1 MQQAYKQ
8 QLDLYWRGEK
18 KKKLFLSDAPT
29 VSIVKICVRP
39 VEVPDQRLGL
49 LSEMSDRK

>member
-8 QLDLYWRGEK
+8 QLDLYWRE
-18 KKKLFLSDAPT
+18 KKKLFLSDGPT